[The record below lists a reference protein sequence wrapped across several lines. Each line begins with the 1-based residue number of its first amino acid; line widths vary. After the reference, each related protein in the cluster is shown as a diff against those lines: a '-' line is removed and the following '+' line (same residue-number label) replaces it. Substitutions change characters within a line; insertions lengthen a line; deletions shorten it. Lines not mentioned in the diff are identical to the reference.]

1 MSKDL
6 NAMNV
11 GTQRS
16 ANVNN
21 PNPRPIGARSSFP
34 DNAHRHATTLQYG
47 HIGVF
52 DHFNTVR
59 HDELN
64 FRNQHEIHSYT
75 LSSPLMSGVTINKT
89 YVRVPYKAI
98 YPKNWDIMLPLPT
111 KGDDVPESTR
121 CVLSSLFFEKI
132 DSYFDSVVA
141 AGQTIDVVD
150 SSSADKIKS
159 IIDFTFLL
167 ESIYSTGSIFSQL
180 NLNTHALFEGTVD
193 GQRYDFDDFFDLYFV
208 PFIQSFSDKI
218 GFQFQD
224 FGGVIFSVGDSF
236 QSLDGQGFQSQNWF
250 VPLGYLISLLRHY
263 DYTVVRRDN
272 QQSSFD
278 NPYYKFDNE
287 LTSFYLVNPGPLNI
301 ESVAAYQL
309 ACYQFFTNEHID
321 FIYSADLFRRALIS
335 QYYNAFD
342 PDRLP
347 VFGWNGELFEYDVLS
362 QGTFDSILRSWDADL
377 SFEDYT
383 RDLFCIEFFRNI
395 FSVNQSLRY
404 GDYFTGARPQPLAVG
419 DYSVEV
425 VNGSVDT
432 LDQVRG
438 MQLVRL
444 ANNANLAGSKVGNYL
459 QALWGGDLP
468 EAPDDIPTFLVHQS
482 FGVKGFEVENTGDA
496 QVSDQNQIAVTT
508 QLRTTDNK
516 HVFQYFEDRDYSII
530 LGLVSFDCERFY
542 SNTCDRFAFHYDRY
556 DDFIPE
562 MQYLGDQ
569 PIFAR
574 ELDIRNSQ
582 LAPVAYTV
590 RNMEY
595 KQKYSHASGG
605 FIKRLPSWLF
615 VADNET
621 GIPMIGNIS
630 PSYIRSIPAEFD
642 RFYKSLTGYSLGT
655 RFHFIVK
662 FSNVDHATRQMV
674 YQPQILK

>member
-1 MSKDL
+1 MAKDL

-21 PNPRPIGARSSFP
+21 PNPRPLGARSSFP

-75 LSSPLMSGVTINKT
+75 LASPMLSGVTINKT

-111 KGDDVPESTR
+111 KGDDVPDNTR
-121 CVLSSLFFEKI
+121 CVLSSKFWTWIHTQFDNFLTLGSSI
-132 DSYFDSVVA
+132 RASYIS
-141 AGQTIDVVD
+141 Q
-150 SSSADKIKS
+150 SIKYV
-159 IIDFTFLL
+159 FLL
-167 ESIYSTGSIFSQL
+167 ESLYSTGSIPAQL
-180 NLNTHALFEGTVD
+180 NLNFHPLFTFTIEGIS
-193 GQRYDFDDFFDLYFV
+193 YDFDDFFDLYFV
-208 PFIQSFSDKI
+208 PWLRNI
-218 GFQFQD
+218 GVRFQFQD
-224 FGGVIFSVGDSF
+224 FGGIILQVGDSF
-236 QSLDGQGFQSQNWF
+236 SPLDGQGYQSQNWS
-250 VPLGYLISLLRHY
+250 VPISYLISLLRHY
-263 DYTVVRRDN
+263 DFSVVYDDPTTEFEN
-272 QQSSFD
+272 FFSQFDGDVDSF
-278 NPYYKFDNE
+278 FI
-287 LTSFYLVNPGPLNI
+287 VNPGPINI
-301 ESVAAYQL
+301 ESVIAYQL
-309 ACYQFFTNEHID
+309 ACYQFFTNEHVD
-321 FIYSADLFRRALIS
+321 YIYSADLYRRALIS
-335 QYYNAFD
+335 SYYEAGGFSI
-342 PDRLP
+342 PPLSFTLP
-347 VFGWNGELFEYDVLS
+347 FFSWNGQRFEYDVFS
-362 QGTFDSILRSWDADL
+362 QGFFDNFLDKVGDSFAPLTISIFD
-377 SFEDYT
+377 
-383 RDLFCIEFFRNI
+383 FFLNL

-496 QVSDQNQIAVTT
+496 QVSDSNQIAITS

-530 LGLVSFDCERFY
+530 IGLVSFDCERFY

-569 PIFAR
+569 EVYAR

-662 FSNVDHATRQMV
+662 FSNVDHAIRQMV

>member
-1 MSKDL
+1 MPKDL

-21 PNPRPIGARSSFP
+21 PNPRPLGARSSFP

-75 LSSPLMSGVTINKT
+75 LASPMVSGVTINKT

-111 KGDDVPESTR
+111 KGDDVPDNTR
-121 CVLSSLFFEKI
+121 CILSNQFFTKISSYWSSLTRE
-132 DSYFDSVVA
+132 
-141 AGQTIDVVD
+141 QTFQ
-150 SSSADKIKS
+150 IKNPS
-159 IIDFTFLL
+159 HAVRFKSMIDFGFLL
-167 ESIYSTGSIFSQL
+167 ESIYSTGSIFSQV
-180 NLNTHALFEGTVD
+180 NINTHSLFEGVAD
-193 GQRYDFDDFFDLYFV
+193 GNRFDFDDFFDLYFV
-208 PFIQSFSDKI
+208 SLLSSNSNVI

-224 FGGVIFSVGDSF
+224 FGGIIFHVGDNF
-236 QSLDGQGFQSQNWF
+236 KPLDGGYDSQNWS
-250 VPLGYLISLLRHY
+250 VPLSYLISLLRHY
-263 DYTVVRRDN
+263 DYSVVVGT
-272 QQSSFD
+272 SEIVTFD
-278 NPYYKFDNE
+278 NPYYLFEHDM
-287 LTSFYLVNPGPLNI
+287 TSFNLVNPGPINI
-301 ESVAAYQL
+301 ESVVAYQL
-309 ACYQFFTNEHID
+309 ACYQFFTNEHVD
-321 FIYSADLFRRALIS
+321 FIYSADLFRRSLASL
-335 QYYNAFD
+335 YLYVNN
-342 PDRLP
+342 PERLP
-347 VFGWNGELFEYDVLS
+347 VFNWNGEVLEFDILS
-362 QGTFDSILRSWDADL
+362 QGAFDSILSKWSADFAL
-377 SFEDYT
+377 GSTNIDNFV
-383 RDLFCIEFFRNI
+383 IGFFRNI
-395 FSVNQSLRY
+395 FKVNQSLRY

-419 DYSVEV
+419 DYSVDV

-459 QALWGGDLP
+459 QALWGGSLP

-482 FGVKGFEVENTGDA
+482 FAVKGFEVENTGDA
-496 QVSDQNQIAVTT
+496 QVSDSNQIAVTT

-569 PIFAR
+569 PIYAR
-574 ELDIRNSQ
+574 ELDIRNNQ
-582 LAPVAYTV
+582 IAPVAYTV

-595 KQKYSHASGG
+595 KQRYSHASGG

-615 VADNET
+615 VADNES
-621 GIPMIGNIS
+621 GIPMIGNIG

-642 RFYKSLTGYSLGT
+642 RFYKSLTGFSLGT

-662 FSNVDHATRQMV
+662 FSNVDHAVRQMV

>member
-1 MSKDL
+1 MAKDL

-11 GTQRS
+11 GTQQS

-21 PNPRPIGARSSFP
+21 PNPRPVVARSSFP

-75 LSSPLMSGVTINKT
+75 LASPMLSGVTINKT

-111 KGDDVPESTR
+111 KGDDVPENTR
-121 CVLSSLFFEKI
+121 CILSSNFFAKI
-132 DSYFDSVVA
+132 SKYW
-141 AGQTIDVVD
+141 
-150 SSSADKIKS
+150 SSLVGEGSTFTFSS
-159 IIDFTFLL
+159 IPDFKRVLDFVFLL
-167 ESIYSTGSIFSQL
+167 ESLYSTGSIFSQL
-180 NLNTHALFEGTVD
+180 NINLHACFTGDSD
-193 GQRYDFDDFFDLYFV
+193 GVNFDFDDFFDLYFI
-208 PFIQSFSDKI
+208 PSLLEFDNATL
-218 GFQFQD
+218 GFQFPD
-224 FGGVIFSVGDSF
+224 FGGVIFHVGDSF
-236 QSLDGQGFQSQNWF
+236 QPLDGRGYESQNWSAP
-250 VPLGYLISLLRHY
+250 VAYIISLMRHY
-263 DYTVVRRDN
+263 DFTVVYNGPSPFTFPNFFSEFDDSL
-272 QQSSFD
+272 SSF
-278 NPYYKFDNE
+278 
-287 LTSFYLVNPGPLNI
+287 TLVNPGPINI

-321 FIYSADLFRRALIS
+321 FIYSADLFRRSLIS
-335 QYYNAFD
+335 SYRIYYD
-342 PDRLP
+342 PDGLP
-347 VFGWNGELFEYDVLS
+347 TFGWNGELFEYDVLS
-362 QGTFDSILRSWDADL
+362 QGMFDQILLDWSGDYSETDSSSD
-377 SFEDYT
+377 SFV
-383 RDLFCIEFFRNI
+383 FGFFRNI
-395 FSVNQSLRY
+395 FSINQSLRY

-425 VNGSVDT
+425 VNGSIDT
-432 LDQVRG
+432 LEQVRG

-444 ANNANLAGSKVGNYL
+444 ANNVNLAGSKVGNYL

-496 QVSDQNQIAVTT
+496 QVSDQNQIAITS

-530 LGLVSFDCERFY
+530 IGLVSFDCERFY

-569 PIFAR
+569 EIYAR

-662 FSNVDHATRQMV
+662 FSNVDHAIRQMV